1 MKHFGIIFLALAFC
15 LALAPLGALAAN
27 QLPSCADLEEMANT
41 LDQAAE
47 ALAKVGNI
55 ERGSELDKN
64 LGQLINAL
72 ADVANTE
79 RNQEMAN
86 AVNLMG
92 DSWKKDDWEPM
103 KEGLDNVIAV
113 LDKLIKRDCH

>member
-1 MKHFGIIFLALAFC
+1 MKRVWIVSLALALC
-15 LALAPLGALAAN
+15 LSLAPVGAMAAN
-27 QLPSCADLEEMANT
+27 QLPSCADLEEMAAT

-47 ALAKVGNI
+47 ALAKIGSI
-55 ERGSELDKN
+55 ERGSELDKS

-103 KEGLDNVIAV
+103 KEGLDDVIAV
-113 LDKLIKRDCH
+113 LDKLIKRDCN

>member
-1 MKHFGIIFLALAFC
+1 M
-15 LALAPLGALAAN
+15 AAN
-27 QLPSCADLEEMANT
+27 QLPSCGDLEQMAVT

-47 ALAKVGNI
+47 ALAKIGSI
-55 ERGSELDKN
+55 ERGSELDKT

-72 ADVANTE
+72 ADIANIE
-79 RNQEMAN
+79 RNQDLAD

-103 KEGLDNVIAV
+103 KEGLDEVIIA
-113 LDKLIKRDCH
+113 LGELIKRDCN